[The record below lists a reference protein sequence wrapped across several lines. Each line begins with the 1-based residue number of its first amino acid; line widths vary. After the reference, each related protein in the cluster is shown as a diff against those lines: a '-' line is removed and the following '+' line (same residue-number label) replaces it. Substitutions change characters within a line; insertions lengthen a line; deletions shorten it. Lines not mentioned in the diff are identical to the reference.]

1 MSKRK
6 DLLGGSLNHF
16 ISEEY
21 TEDVIETPAVED
33 KPKVGRPRTIDRK
46 ITKSSQ
52 EGLPVNETRY
62 TVIIKEDLLA
72 EVKAYKDDSGKSM
85 KAIVDEAFCSYIERM
100 KEENQ

>member
-1 MSKRK
+1 MNKRK
-6 DLLGGSLNHF
+6 DMLGGSLNNM
-16 ISEEY
+16 ISQPYAEE
-21 TEDVIETPAVED
+21 TIIVPAAEE

-72 EVKAYKDDSGKSM
+72 EIKAYKDDSGKSM
-85 KAIVDEAFCSYIERM
+85 KLIVDEAFRSYIERM
-100 KEENQ
+100 KEDN

>member
-6 DLLGGSLNHF
+6 DMLGGSLGNI
-16 ISEEY
+16 ISQTYAEE
-21 TEDVIETPAVED
+21 TITSPAVED
-33 KPKVGRPRTIDRK
+33 KPKVGRPRKIDRK

-72 EVKAYKDDSGKSM
+72 EIKAYKDDSGKSM
-85 KAIVDEAFCSYIERM
+85 KAIVDEAFRSYIERM